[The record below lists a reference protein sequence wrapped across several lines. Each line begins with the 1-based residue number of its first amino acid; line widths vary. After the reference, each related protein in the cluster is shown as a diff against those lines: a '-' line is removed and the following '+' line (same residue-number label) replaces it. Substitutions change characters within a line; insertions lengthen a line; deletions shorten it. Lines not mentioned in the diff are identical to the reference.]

1 MSGSRP
7 VRVGAVVLL
16 GALAIAGCGAAGPGI
31 ERGDPVEGVAAPAI
45 SAVTPAKDPR
55 AWQGVVSPTI
65 DDDTID
71 AVATEPTPQLPAT
84 LKDAQGTVVTVS
96 DVSRVLALDLHGTL
110 SRTVHELGM
119 GKSLVGR
126 DLSTQFEPAVDLPLV
141 TGQGHSL
148 TAEAILELDPTLI
161 ITDSS
166 LGPWDVVLQMR
177 EAGIPVV
184 VVNSDRNLDN
194 VSELT
199 EMTAAAMGVPEAGV
213 LLAERTQR
221 EIDAVRADIAEVA
234 PADENARLRTIFL
247 YVRGSAGVYYMFGKG
262 SGADD
267 LIDSVGAYDVAD
279 EIGWA
284 GMRPVTAEGLI
295 AASPELVVMMT
306 GGLESTGGVEGL
318 LEKLPALANTP
329 AGRNE
334 RFVAVDDSLV
344 LGYGPNTAEVLN
356 ALAVAVHA
364 PQELQ

>member
-1 MSGSRP
+1 M
-7 VRVGAVVLL
+7 
-16 GALAIAGCGAAGPGI
+16 
-31 ERGDPVEGVAAPAI
+31 
-45 SAVTPAKDPR
+45 TPAKDPR
-55 AWQGVVSPTI
+55 AWKGVVSPTVA
-65 DDDTID
+65 DDTID
-71 AVATEPTPQLPAT
+71 AVVTDPTPQLPAT
-84 LKDAQGTVVTVS
+84 LKDAQGTRVTVK

-110 SRTVHELGM
+110 SRTVYELGM
-119 GKSLVGR
+119 GDSLVGR

-141 TGQGHSL
+141 TGQGHTL

-161 ITDSS
+161 ITDTS

-184 VVNSDRNLDN
+184 VVQSDRNLDN
-194 VSELT
+194 VDELT
-199 EMTAAAMGVPEAGV
+199 EMTAAALGVPEAGA
-213 LLAERTQR
+213 LLTERTQK
-221 EIDAVRADIAEVA
+221 EIDAVVADIATVA
-234 PADENARLRTIFL
+234 PSDENARLRTVFL

-279 EIGWA
+279 EIGWS

-306 GGLESTGGVEGL
+306 GGLESTGGVDGL
-318 LEKLPALANTP
+318 LKKLPALANTP

-334 RFVAVDDSLV
+334 RFVAIDDSLI

-364 PQELQ
+364 PQALQ

>member
-7 VRVGAVVLL
+7 FWISAVLTTCALVLT
-16 GALAIAGCGAAGPGI
+16 GCGAAGPGGG
-31 ERGDPVEGVAAPAI
+31 ESVSGSVAPEI
-45 SAVTPAKDPR
+45 SSVTPAEDPR
-55 AWQGVVSPTI
+55 AWKGVVSPTV
-65 DDDTID
+65 DDDTVD
-71 AVATEPTPQLPAT
+71 PVATDPTPQLPAT
-84 LKDAQGTVVTVS
+84 LKDAQGTKVTVK

-110 SRTVHELGM
+110 SRTVYELGM
-119 GKSLVGR
+119 GDSLVGR
-126 DLSTQFEPAVDLPLV
+126 DLSTQFKPAVDLPLV
-141 TGQGHSL
+141 TGQGHTL

-161 ITDSS
+161 LTDTS

-184 VVNSDRNLDN
+184 VVESDRNLGN
-194 VSELT
+194 VDDLT
-199 EMTAAAMGVPEAGV
+199 QMTAAALGVPDAGA
-213 LLAERTQR
+213 LLSDRTQKK
-221 EIDAVRADIAEVA
+221 IDAVVADIAEVA
-234 PADENARLRTIFL
+234 PTDENARLRTVFL

-267 LIDSVGAYDVAD
+267 LIDAVGAYDVAE
-279 EIGWA
+279 EIGWS

-295 AASPELVVMMT
+295 AAAPELVVMMT
-306 GGLESTGGVEGL
+306 GGLESTGGVDGL
-318 LEKLPALANTP
+318 LDKLPALANTP

-334 RFVAVDDSLV
+334 RFVAIDDSLI